1 MKLLA
6 RLRYMSRNM
15 TTDIKQEIITQTV
28 HAVPSGAL
36 LGTVLANVTINQ
48 WQAGIAIAFILLQAV
63 YLIWK
68 WIKEVRRDRQ

>member
-1 MKLLA
+1 
-6 RLRYMSRNM
+6 MSRNM
-15 TTDIKQEIITQTV
+15 TTEIKQEILTQTV

-48 WQAGIAIAFILLQAV
+48 WQAGIAIAFIILQAV

-68 WIKEVRRDRQ
+68 WIKEVRKDKQ